1 MPKLKD
7 QTDLRKR
14 EADEIMVDEPNM
26 LADNSQI
33 VEDQTELSPIPDV
46 DKMEQKMNEALTEV
60 G

>member
-14 EADEIMVDEPNM
+14 EAEEIMVDESAI

-33 VEDQTELSPIPDV
+33 VEGQKELSDIPDV
-46 DKMEQKMNEALTEV
+46 DKMEQKMS
-60 G
+60 